1 MEGCDLMGL
10 KDNSEIEQI
19 QRGLEAFLEKEL
31 KSDKGAEGQEGE
43 DFLEEYQRIGG
54 LLEEKKVGKPYK
66 KGGLQ
71 VIGQGGERLSD
82 RTRLQRAGQ
91 GAGKPEGMP
100 SGNGRS
106 EGMPSRPGNG
116 RPEGMPPRPGNG
128 SSGGEKYSRGEE
140 RVPGRPVYPGKGDRE
155 SREWNPGEDSSRKDW
170 YPEEGSSRENWYP
183 EEGSTQE
190 DWYSEE
196 GSTQKGWY
204 PEEGST
210 QEDWYPEE
218 ESTQE
223 EWYSEEGSSQ
233 EDWYS
238 EKGSSQEN
246 WYPEEEISQEDWHSQ
261 ERVSREQGRSP
272 RERAVRDQS
281 PGGGSP
287 SGVKRP
293 LREKSS
299 KGENTS
305 SAVKRPL
312 REKSPEGENSSSA
325 VKRPAREKTSGAENS
340 SSGKK
345 RQAKKNGPVGESS
358 PVQKGQGAE
367 QKETPMAKKT
377 TKSQKS
383 SMKKPRRKKSLLL
396 RLLIICCVIVAL
408 LGFGLYHVVG
418 SVHGKMTFEEIEA
431 VAAQPM
437 EEDGVVNIL
446 LIGNDSRKNG
456 TDGRSDAMILLSI
469 SNRTKTIYM
478 TSILRDIYV
487 DIPGREGNRLNA
499 AYSFGGPE
507 LLMETIE
514 KNFDISVNRYVSVN
528 FEAFANLIDAVG
540 GVDLELSSQEIESV
554 NGSLVEYNML
564 TGREQGTDNMDP
576 AASGM
581 VHLNGP
587 QALAYSRN
595 RYIGTDFGRT
605 ERQRKVLTAA
615 VEKLPS
621 ALLNDAEGLM
631 DKVLPNLTTNLTQ
644 NECFQLSL
652 MAGKLLTYEIV
663 SDSIPQPGTYKDVT
677 IRKMAVLE
685 VDFEAN
691 IRYLKEKIY
700 GETEEGE

>member
-170 YPEEGSSRENWYP
+170 Y
-183 EEGSTQE
+183 
-190 DWYSEE
+190 SEE
-196 GSTQKGWY
+196 GSTQKDWY

-540 GVDLELSSQEIESV
+540 GVDLELSSQEIEYV
-554 NGSLVEYNML
+554 NGYLVEYNML

>member
-196 GSTQKGWY
+196 GSTQKDWY

-210 QEDWYPEE
+210 QEDWYSEE
-218 ESTQE
+218 GSTQE
-223 EWYSEEGSSQ
+223 EWYS
-233 EDWYS
+233 
-238 EKGSSQEN
+238 
-246 WYPEEEISQEDWHSQ
+246 EEEISQEDWHSQ

-540 GVDLELSSQEIESV
+540 GVDLELSSQEIEYV
-554 NGSLVEYNML
+554 NGYLVEYNML

>member
-196 GSTQKGWY
+196 GSTQKDWY

-210 QEDWYPEE
+210 QED
-218 ESTQE
+218 
-223 EWYSEEGSSQ
+223 
-233 EDWYS
+233 
-238 EKGSSQEN
+238 

-540 GVDLELSSQEIESV
+540 GVDLELSSQEIEYV
-554 NGSLVEYNML
+554 NGYLVEYNML

>member
-155 SREWNPGEDSSRKDW
+155 SREWNPGEDSSRK
-170 YPEEGSSRENWYP
+170 
-183 EEGSTQE
+183 
-190 DWYSEE
+190 
-196 GSTQKGWY
+196 
-204 PEEGST
+204 
-210 QEDWYPEE
+210 DWYPEE

-540 GVDLELSSQEIESV
+540 GVDLELSSQEIEYV
-554 NGSLVEYNML
+554 NGYLVEYNML

>member
-190 DWYSEE
+190 D
-196 GSTQKGWY
+196 
-204 PEEGST
+204 
-210 QEDWYPEE
+210 
-218 ESTQE
+218 
-223 EWYSEEGSSQ
+223 WYSEEGSSQ

-540 GVDLELSSQEIESV
+540 GVDLELSSQEIEYV
-554 NGSLVEYNML
+554 NGYLVEYNML

>member
-196 GSTQKGWY
+196 GSTQK
-204 PEEGST
+204 
-210 QEDWYPEE
+210 D
-218 ESTQE
+218 
-223 EWYSEEGSSQ
+223 
-233 EDWYS
+233 
-238 EKGSSQEN
+238 

-540 GVDLELSSQEIESV
+540 GVDLELSSQEIEYV
-554 NGSLVEYNML
+554 NGYLVEYNML

>member
-82 RTRLQRAGQ
+82 RTRPQRAGQ

-116 RPEGMPPRPGNG
+116 RPEGMLPRPGNG

-170 YPEEGSSRENWYP
+170 YPEEGSSRENWYSG
-183 EEGSTQE
+183 EG
-190 DWYSEE
+190 
-196 GSTQKGWY
+196 
-204 PEEGST
+204 
-210 QEDWYPEE
+210 
-218 ESTQE
+218 STQE

-272 RERAVRDQS
+272 RERAARDQF

-305 SAVKRPL
+305 SAVKRPF

-540 GVDLELSSQEIESV
+540 GVDLELSSQEIEYV
-554 NGSLVEYNML
+554 NGYLVEYNML